1 MSANKK
7 KLSCLAYKKRPCTLR
22 TTTIQRF
29 ILLFLTFTLVSFA
42 DPYTIKRISDKDFRY
57 EFYTTDKKINPKQD
71 KTYYWFK
78 GGLIHE
84 AQGGFAGVLLHDKFT
99 KMYHSNQ
106 LAEQGQFKDGL
117 RIGLWKTWH
126 PNGTLATTLTYNK
139 GLRHGKY
146 FRYDEN
152 GNLVENGAFR
162 SNLKTGKWTNTENKE
177 ITTYKKGVIIK
188 QKETFTKSEKYRIKQ
203 ESTKLEKTRE
213 TQKELEAT
221 SDALKLANYK
231 AKEKEE
237 KALEKERAKKEKEA
251 AAAGQK
257 AAKEAERES
266 KKQAKEQAK
275 NEPKKDSKTTTFFNN
290 LFKKKDNA
298 PK

>member
-1 MSANKK
+1 M
-7 KLSCLAYKKRPCTLR
+7 R

-29 ILLFLTFTLVSFA
+29 ILLFLTFALVSFA

-57 EFYTTDKKINPKQD
+57 EFYTTDKKIDPKLD

-84 AQGGFAGVLLHDKFT
+84 AQGGFAGVLLHDKFI

-106 LAEQGQFKDGL
+106 LAEQGQFKEGL
-117 RIGLWKTWH
+117 RVGLWKTWH
-126 PNGTLATTLTYNK
+126 ANGVLATTLSYFK

-146 FRYDEN
+146 FRYNEN
-152 GNLVENGAFR
+152 GTLVENGKFSA
-162 SNLKTGKWTNTENKE
+162 NLKTGKWTNTETKE
-177 ITTYKKGVIIK
+177 ITTYKKGVIVK
-188 QKETFTKSEKYRIKQ
+188 QKEIFTKSEQYRIKQ
-203 ESTKLEKTRE
+203 ENAKLEKVKE

-237 KALEKERAKKEKEA
+237 KALEKERIKKEKERA
-251 AAAGQK
+251 AAAQKAEKEAEKQAKK
-257 AAKEAERES
+257 AAKEQS
-266 KKQAKEQAK
+266 KNQ
-275 NEPKKDSKTTTFFNN
+275 PKKDSKVTTFFNN
-290 LFKKKDNA
+290 LFKKKDKA
-298 PK
+298 PQ

>member
-1 MSANKK
+1 MIGQYILYILCPLIN
-7 KLSCLAYKKRPCTLR
+7 
-22 TTTIQRF
+22 IF
-29 ILLFLTFTLVSFA
+29 ILKTKTVFLFLYLPFLFLLCSFS
-42 DPYTIKRISDKDFRY
+42 DPYAIKRISDKDFRY
-57 EFYTTDKKINPKQD
+57 EFYTTAKKIKPNTA
-71 KTYYWFK
+71 KTYFWFK

-84 AQGGFAGVLLHDKFT
+84 AQGGIAGDLLNDKFT

-117 RIGLWKTWH
+117 RVGLWKTWH
-126 PNGTLATTLTYNK
+126 QNGLLATTLTYNK
-139 GLRHGKY
+139 GLRSGKY
-146 FRYDEN
+146 FRYDES
-152 GNLVENGAFR
+152 GNLVENGKFR
-162 SNLKTGKWTNTENKE
+162 SNLKTGIWTNTENKE
-177 ITTYKKGVIIK
+177 ITTYKKGVIVK

-203 ESTKLEKTRE
+203 ESTKLEKTKE

-251 AAAGQK
+251 TAAAQK
-257 AAKEAERES
+257 AEKEA

-275 NEPKKDSKTTTFFNN
+275 NEPKKDSKATTFFNN